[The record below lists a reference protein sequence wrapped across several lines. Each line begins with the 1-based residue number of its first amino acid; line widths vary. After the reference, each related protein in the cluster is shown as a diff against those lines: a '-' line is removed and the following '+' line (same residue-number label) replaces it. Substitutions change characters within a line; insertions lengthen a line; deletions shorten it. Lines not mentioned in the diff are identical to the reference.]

1 MKKTIAT
8 LIMLLVLLPC
18 MARNI
23 SLVRIGS
30 IKSHG
35 GTLAPAVTRVSADF
49 EDGAIFLMIGGYT
62 GSVQANVCDSQ
73 GNVIGSISS
82 SVSNNGTLTIPVFV
96 QSNEDYTLDILL
108 SNTEYYG
115 FFKL

>member
-18 MARNI
+18 TAEKIPIIRA
-23 SLVRIGS
+23 SS
-30 IKSHG
+30 TQPHG
-35 GTLAPAVTRVSADF
+35 GTRAPAVTRVSADF
-49 EDGAIFLMIGGYT
+49 EDGAILLIINGYS

-96 QSNEDYTLDILL
+96 QSNEDYTLDIFLG
-108 SNTEYYG
+108 NTEYYG
-115 FFKL
+115 LFNL